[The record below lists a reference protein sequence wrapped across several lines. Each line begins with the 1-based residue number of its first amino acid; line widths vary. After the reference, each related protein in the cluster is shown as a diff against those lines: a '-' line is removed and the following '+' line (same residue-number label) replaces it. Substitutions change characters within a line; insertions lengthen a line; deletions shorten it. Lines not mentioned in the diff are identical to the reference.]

1 MIVLGEKFYIHLELC
16 GLEAPN
22 QPLCD
27 DISKRK
33 NR

>member
-1 MIVLGEKFYIHLELC
+1 MIVLGEKFYIR

-27 DISKRK
+27 VISKRK
-33 NR
+33 NRLT